1 MQMQQAALTLVAL
14 LKIYIIAESQA
25 RGTAFEP
32 PSPWPECV
40 QWKWQ
45 WKGVA
50 GRAGENF
57 NEKRPALCT
66 INDFS

>member
-32 PSPWPECV
+32 PFPLARMCAMEMAVEGGCWESWES
-40 QWKWQ
+40 WGK
-45 WKGVA
+45 
-50 GRAGENF
+50 
-57 NEKRPALCT
+57 L
-66 INDFS
+66 

>member
-32 PSPWPECV
+32 PFPLARMCAMEMAVEGGCWESWG
-40 QWKWQ
+40 K
-45 WKGVA
+45 
-50 GRAGENF
+50 
-57 NEKRPALCT
+57 L
-66 INDFS
+66 